1 VPYAPIKDVY
11 RELRDAL
18 SPWAQA
24 AGFRRLRGTAPGW
37 EKPIDDGRRLVVRF
51 EGSSAFVDPDSGHS
65 LTGWVETLAADR
77 IERQALFTTCLLQP
91 ELDRLAR
98 VHGRINARR
107 PRMSDDMKPHVNADT
122 VLGLHLRELYDP
134 SPKYRE
140 GQHVPLAYYDIQ
152 DVRELLAFVVD
163 TVPVALERFVAGTN
177 PKMIND
183 TPPHLIPKWLKD
195 LTK

>member
-1 VPYAPIKDVY
+1 MPYVPVKEVY
-11 RELRDAL
+11 RELREAL

-24 AGFRRLRGTAPGW
+24 AGFSRVRGAAPGW
-37 EKPIDDGRRLVVRF
+37 EKPVDQGRRLVVRF
-51 EGSSAFVDPDSGHS
+51 EGSSSFVDPDSGHS
-65 LTGWVETLAADR
+65 IDGWFETLAAEEV
-77 IERQALFTTCLLQP
+77 ERQELFTTCLLQP

-98 VHGRINARR
+98 VHGTINARR
-107 PRMSDDMKPHVNADT
+107 PPMSADMKVHFKADT
-122 VLGLHLRELYDP
+122 LLGLHLRELYDR

-140 GQHVPLAYYDIQ
+140 GQHIPLSYYDIT
-152 DVRELLAFVVD
+152 DVRDVIAFVVD

-177 PKMIND
+177 PKMINT

>member
-1 VPYAPIKDVY
+1 MPYIPIKEVY

-18 SPWAQA
+18 TPWAEA
-24 AGFRRLRGTAPGW
+24 AGFRRQRGATPGW
-37 EKPIDDGRRLVVRF
+37 ERPAGDDRRLVLRF

-65 LTGWVETLAADR
+65 LTGWFETLAAGQV
-77 IERQALFTTCLLQP
+77 ERQELFTTCLLQP

-107 PRMSDDMKPHVNADT
+107 PRMSDDMKVHFNADT

-134 SPKYRE
+134 SPQYRE
-140 GQHVPLAYYDIQ
+140 GQHVPLSYYDLE

-177 PKMIND
+177 PKMINV
-183 TPPHLIPKWLKD
+183 TPPHLIPKWLRD